1 VLAHLLVALTAAVV
15 TAVTVP
21 LVARMARRAGVV
33 QRRAEAG
40 GRTGAAVPT
49 LGGLGMLAGF
59 LVAMGVAWYHP
70 AFAPLFT
77 ATSEPLAL
85 LVGVVVIV
93 AVGLADDLIDLPPT
107 VKLAGQVLAALGVAV
122 LGIQLV
128 YFWVPGIEIVALSGD
143 LSLPLTVLALVAM
156 VNAMNLIDGLDG
168 LAAGVAAIAATAF
181 FVFAVVSEPGGPA
194 GSIPSSATLIAAIV
208 VGISLGFLVHNWHPA
223 SIFMGDTGSLLLG
236 LLLGAA
242 GVSYV
247 GRTTAPTSVDFFG
260 SIPLL
265 VPALVLA
272 IPFLDAAFAVVRRA
286 MSGQPLGLGDH
297 GHLHHLL
304 MAFGHSHRRA
314 VLVLLYWS
322 AVLAFGSV
330 APAFVSVAALLPW
343 LAVATIA
350 GIAITAL
357 GVRARDLAPAGPA
370 AAPAGAPAV
379 DPAGAPAAGPAGA
392 PAFDPAGAPAAG
404 PAGAAAT
411 PVGDAVRAAPGSVP
425 AAEARPLPR
434 VGDNP

>member
-1 VLAHLLVALTAAVV
+1 VLAHLVVALTAAVV

-21 LVARMARRAGVV
+21 LVARVARRAGVV

-40 GRTGAAVPT
+40 GRTGDVVPT

-59 LVAMGVAWYHP
+59 LVAMGLAWLHP
-70 AFAPLFT
+70 AFDPLFT
-77 ATSEPLAL
+77 TTSEPVAL
-85 LVGVVVIV
+85 LVGVSAIV
-93 AVGLADDLIDLPPT
+93 AVGIADDLIDLPPT

-122 LGIQLV
+122 FGIQLV
-128 YFWVPGIEIVALSGD
+128 YFWVPGIEIVTLSGD

-168 LAAGVAAIAATAF
+168 LAAGVSAIAAAAF
-181 FVFAVVSEPGGPA
+181 FLFAVVSEPGGLTGAVPT
-194 GSIPSSATLIAAIV
+194 SATLVAAIV

-223 SIFMGDTGSLLLG
+223 SVFMGDTGSLLLG

-242 GVSYV
+242 GVSFV
-247 GRTTAPTSVDFFG
+247 GRTTAPTSIDFFG

-272 IPFLDAAFAVVRRA
+272 VPFLDAAFAVVRRA
-286 MSGQPLGLGDH
+286 VAGQPLGSGDH

-304 MAFGHSHRRA
+304 LAFGHSHRRA

-330 APAFVSVAALLPW
+330 APAFLSVAALLPW
-343 LAVATIA
+343 LAAAAVAGVA
-350 GIAITAL
+350 LTAL
-357 GVRARDLAPAGPA
+357 GVRAGPLPTATQDGSRPA
-370 AAPAGAPAV
+370 AQDGPVPTAQ
-379 DPAGAPAAGPAGA
+379 DDRRPAAQDGP
-392 PAFDPAGAPAAG
+392 
-404 PAGAAAT
+404 
-411 PVGDAVRAAPGSVP
+411 VP
-425 AAEARPLPR
+425 TAQDGGRPPR
-434 VGDNP
+434 RP

>member
-1 VLAHLLVALTAAVV
+1 VLAHLGVALTAAVV

-21 LVARMARRAGVV
+21 LVARVARRAGVV
-33 QRRAEAG
+33 QRRAEAA
-40 GRTGAAVPT
+40 GRTGDVVPT
-49 LGGLGMLAGF
+49 LGGVGMLLGF
-59 LVAMGVAWYHP
+59 LAAMVVAWYHP
-70 AFAPLFT
+70 AFDPLFT

-93 AVGLADDLIDLPPT
+93 SVGVADDLIDLPPT

-128 YFWVPGIEIVALSGD
+128 YFWVPGVEIVALSGD

-181 FVFAVVSEPGGPA
+181 FLFTLVSEPSGPSGA
-194 GSIPSSATLIAAIV
+194 VPSSATLVAAIV

-223 SIFMGDTGSLLLG
+223 TVFMGDTGSLLLG

-260 SIPLL
+260 SVPLL

-272 IPFLDAAFAVVRRA
+272 VPFLDAAFAVVRRA
-286 MSGQPLGLGDH
+286 VAGKPLGSGDH

-304 MAFGHSHRRA
+304 LAFGHSHRRA

-330 APAFVSVAALLPW
+330 APAFLGLTAFLPW
-343 LAVATIA
+343 LAVAAVA
-350 GIAITAL
+350 GLALTAL
-357 GVRARDLAPAGPA
+357 GVRARPLPA
-370 AAPAGAPAV
+370 
-379 DPAGAPAAGPAGA
+379 D
-392 PAFDPAGAPAAG
+392 
-404 PAGAAAT
+404 
-411 PVGDAVRAAPGSVP
+411 DAVPTPSASTTSPASPSADVTADGS
-425 AAEARPLPR
+425 RR
-434 VGDNP
+434 